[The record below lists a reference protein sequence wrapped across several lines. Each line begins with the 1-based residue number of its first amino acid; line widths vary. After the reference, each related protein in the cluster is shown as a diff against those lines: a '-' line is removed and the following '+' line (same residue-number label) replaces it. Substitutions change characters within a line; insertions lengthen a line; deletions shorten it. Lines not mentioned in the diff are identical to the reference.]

1 MKLVSASLVN
11 VKRARR
17 EMERAF
23 TLGDW
28 EGVKRWDGLVGEG
41 LDKAFDDPSRDN
53 AGLVDE
59 LEKILGLYAQIVIGL
74 PEQTAEQWLN
84 GAGIVEVKR
93 DAH

>member
-23 TLGDW
+23 AAGNWD
-28 EGVKRWDGLVGEG
+28 GVKHWDGQVGKG
-41 LDKAFDDPSRDN
+41 LDAAFDDPERDN
-53 AGLVDE
+53 AGLVEE
-59 LEKILGLYAQIVIGL
+59 LEKVLGLYAQIVIGL

-84 GAGIVEVKR
+84 TPVSADVKR
-93 DAH
+93 EFK

>member
-23 TLGDW
+23 VQGDW
-28 EGVKRWDGLVGEG
+28 EAVKRWDALVGEG
-41 LDKAFDDPSRDN
+41 LDQAFDDPSRDN
-53 AGLVDE
+53 VSLVDE

-74 PEQTAEQWLN
+74 PEQTAQQWLN
-84 GAGIVEVKR
+84 AEPAKR
-93 DAH
+93 DAW

>member
-1 MKLVSASLVN
+1 MNLISASLVN

-23 TLGDW
+23 TAGNWD
-28 EGVKRWDGLVGEG
+28 GVKHWDGLVGKG
-41 LDKAFDDPSRDN
+41 LDAAFDDPARDN
-53 AGLVDE
+53 VGLVEE

-84 GAGIVEVKR
+84 SPLSTEGKR
-93 DAH
+93 EFK

>member
-23 TLGDW
+23 AAGNWD
-28 EGVKRWDGLVGEG
+28 GVKRWDTLVGQG
-41 LDKAFDDPSRDN
+41 LDAAFDDPDRDN
-53 AGLVDE
+53 KGLVEE
-59 LEKILGLYAQIVIGL
+59 LEKVLGLYAQIVIGL

-84 GAGIVEVKR
+84 APLSSDVKR
-93 DAH
+93 EFK

>member
-23 TLGDW
+23 TAGDW
-28 EGVKRWDGLVGEG
+28 DGVKRWDGLVGEG

-53 AGLVDE
+53 VGLVDE

-84 GAGIVEVKR
+84 NTGVVEVKR
-93 DAH
+93 DAN

>member
-1 MKLVSASLVN
+1 MNLVSATLVN

-23 TLGDW
+23 AVGDW
-28 EGVKRWDGLVGEG
+28 ESVKRWDTLVGEG

-53 AGLVDE
+53 VGLVDE
-59 LEKILGLYAQIVIGL
+59 LEKVLGLYAQIVIGL
-74 PEQTAEQWLN
+74 PDQTAEKWLN

-93 DAH
+93 DAN